1 MNNVDNT
8 LSIGLNRLNWLSKNF
23 DELFLPAEEKISLMS
38 DFLSQ
43 ISSLIIHRIEEPLN
57 EVSRFEIL
65 EFPDDSIDF
74 KQFIN
79 DIRQQIIFK
88 AEKLN
93 SLSMQIESAVLHV
106 IQMFFDKIGYKS
118 KPFEQKIGDI
128 DLMQLSSMQR
138 LAIQMFVQDPSKS
151 IKKSRNPNQ
160 FILQP
165 SNEWERFNE
174 LCNEFLS
181 SFEARLIEALT
192 LCAKNTFE
200 MIKTR
205 ANPTLIQ
212 IKSRLKKL
220 RLYSLD
226 TVDANIDRKDNI
238 IHPLILTNV
247 ELHSSIII
255 LNPSIDEIQ
264 QLMHQ
269 LVNYVLNIFHGVR
282 KWGEVRHIDCKLIH
296 NYPMHDFSDLLPTD
310 ENLEID
316 KISDNTD
323 ENLRHIEQAKTYY
336 NTISNNKELTK
347 LYQNIGT
354 FFVENHVRFEK
365 ELEEY
370 YEFRDLWEMNKINQ
384 AKKFILANPSYAA
397 IRSIFSDFDD
407 TRDLIKRISESKD
420 IDPFRYITNKLKT
433 NLFDEIRQLE
443 LIFAKYIR
451 IHYRMKF
458 MSINDFF
465 KKTEPRLNRQLR
477 DLDDVRFVI
486 NALDTLKENF
496 VFVDHTIEPLEVRNL
511 NYYSSIDL

>member
-1 MNNVDNT
+1 VDNT

-316 KISDNTD
+316 KITDNTD
-323 ENLRHIEQAKTYY
+323 ENLRHIEQ
-336 NTISNNKELTK
+336 
-347 LYQNIGT
+347 G
-354 FFVENHVRFEK
+354 
-365 ELEEY
+365 
-370 YEFRDLWEMNKINQ
+370 
-384 AKKFILANPSYAA
+384 
-397 IRSIFSDFDD
+397 
-407 TRDLIKRISESKD
+407 KR
-420 IDPFRYITNKLKT
+420 N
-433 NLFDEIRQLE
+433 
-443 LIFAKYIR
+443 
-451 IHYRMKF
+451 
-458 MSINDFF
+458 
-465 KKTEPRLNRQLR
+465 
-477 DLDDVRFVI
+477 
-486 NALDTLKENF
+486 
-496 VFVDHTIEPLEVRNL
+496 
-511 NYYSSIDL
+511 IDLL